1 MDEPAIN
8 LKEGIDLRDLQD
20 PNSEGVVFEVE
31 EEQQL
36 LGEVDGL
43 CYLPPC
49 FSLYTPA
56 PA

>member
-36 LGEVDGL
+36 LGEV
-43 CYLPPC
+43 
-49 FSLYTPA
+49 A
-56 PA
+56 VR